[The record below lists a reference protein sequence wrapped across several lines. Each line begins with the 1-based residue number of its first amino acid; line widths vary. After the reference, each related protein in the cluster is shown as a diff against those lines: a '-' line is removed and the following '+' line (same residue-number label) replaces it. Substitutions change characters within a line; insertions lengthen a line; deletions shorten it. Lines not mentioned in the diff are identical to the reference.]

1 MKKLFETIT
10 ELLSQIPDLK
20 WVDFDCGQL
29 LEEKPPVPFPCALV
43 TIDLLTCEDISSGVQ
58 RVYASFTVRLAFKAP
73 GETHAAAPTPQR
85 QLALS
90 YFDIVEKVYFKMQGF
105 KSQAFYSFSRT
116 SIKNESLRKGL
127 KTIAI
132 DFSTAFDENSASS

>member
-10 ELLSQIPDLK
+10 ELLSQIPNLK

-29 LEEKPPVPFPCALV
+29 LEEKPPVLFPCALV
-43 TIDLLTCEDISSGVQ
+43 DINLPDCEDVSRSTQ
-58 RVYASFTVRLAFKAP
+58 RVYASFTIRLAFKAM
-73 GETHAAAPTPQR
+73 GETHAATPMPKR

-90 YFDIVEKVYFKMQGF
+90 YFDIVEKVYFKIHGF
-105 KSQAFYSFSRT
+105 KNESFYNFSRT
-116 SIKNESLRKGL
+116 GLRSENLRKGL

-132 DFSTAFDENSASS
+132 DFSTAFDENISNS

>member
-29 LEEKPPVPFPCALV
+29 LEEKPPVAFPCALV
-43 TIDLLTCEDISSGVQ
+43 SIDLTECEDMGRGIQ
-58 RVYASFTVRLAFKAP
+58 RCQVSFTVRLAFKAL
-73 GETHAAAPTPQR
+73 GETHAAVPTPQR

-90 YFDIVEKVYFKMQGF
+90 YFDTVDKVYRKLQGF
-105 KSQAFYSFSRT
+105 ENQAFNTFSRRDLR
-116 SIKNESLRKGL
+116 NESLRKGL

-132 DFSTAFDENSASS
+132 DFSTAFDENNASS